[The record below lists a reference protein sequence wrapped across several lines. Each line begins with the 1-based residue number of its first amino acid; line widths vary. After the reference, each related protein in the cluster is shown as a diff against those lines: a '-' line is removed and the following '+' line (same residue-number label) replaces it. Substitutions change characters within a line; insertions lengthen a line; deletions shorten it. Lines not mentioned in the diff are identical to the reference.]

1 MSPRHDTRY
10 ENTLLGLLFFA
21 IGFVFFDRLTINFLF
36 PFMKEEFA
44 LTNARI
50 GLLTSAL
57 ALTWA
62 VSGYLFSAYADRA
75 GRRKRVLVIAV
86 IVFSLCSISSGLAST
101 FMALLLARALMGL
114 AEGPVLPVGQSLMAQ
129 ASSAS
134 RRGFNMGFIQA
145 SAGGLLGSVLAPA
158 LIVPIAE
165 AHGWRVAFYC
175 AGVPGLVIALLLMK
189 WVREVPVSHAA
200 EHTPQSVPPTTA
212 AADWRAL
219 LNRNTVLCV
228 LLSCL
233 FITWFLAIVTFGP
246 IYLLEQRQ
254 FSPADM
260 GLFMTVLGVSSVIG
274 GFAVPAF
281 SDRLGRRPTLLL
293 FSAVAT
299 AAPLVIA
306 FMQGSV
312 MQLCV
317 AIFLAYLG
325 YGCFPLFLATVPAES
340 VNPALAGRTIAL
352 VIGVGEVV
360 GGFVS
365 PMVVGL
371 SADAWGPQMPFVI
384 ASGCTLLAL
393 LAALGLRETAPRRL
407 ARQDRPNSATGTTA
421 PSAASL
427 R

>member
-62 VSGYLFSAYADRA
+62 ASGYLFSAYADRA

-86 IVFSLCSISSGLAST
+86 VVFSLCSISSGLAST

-175 AGVPGLVIALLLMK
+175 AGVPGLVIALLMMK
-189 WVREVPVSHAA
+189 WVREVPAGDMAA
-200 EHTPQSVPPTTA
+200 PTQRETA
-212 AADWRAL
+212 PAADWRAL

-246 IYLLEQRQ
+246 IYLLEQRR

-260 GLFMTVLGVSSVIG
+260 GLFMTVLGVSSVFG
-274 GFAVPAF
+274 GFAVPAL

-293 FSAVAT
+293 FSAVAA

-312 MQLCV
+312 TQLCV
-317 AIFLAYLG
+317 AIFFAYLG

-340 VNPALAGRTIAL
+340 VSPALAGRTIAV

-360 GGFVS
+360 GGFIS
-365 PMVVGL
+365 PLVVGV

-384 ASGCTLLAL
+384 ASGCTLLAML
-393 LAALGLRETAPRRL
+393 VALGLRETAPRRL
-407 ARQDRPNSATGTTA
+407 AQADDAAPAAQHGAPAT
-421 PSAASL
+421 PSAAAL